1 MEWHDKKQIEGN
13 TEEEEMKNIEEVCR
27 QLQLRETIEDYVT
40 RQMEWYE
47 DQVVLG
53 FTDIDTVELQNFTK
67 KKIVTL
73 KVEPDGRVTIEKVR
87 KM

>member
-1 MEWHDKKQIEGN
+1 MKK
-13 TEEEEMKNIEEVCR
+13 IEEVCR
-27 QLQLRETIEDYVT
+27 QLQLREAIEDYVE
-40 RQMEWYE
+40 RQTEWYE

-73 KVEPDGRVTIEKVR
+73 KVELDGRVTIEKVR
-87 KM
+87 EM

>member
-1 MEWHDKKQIEGN
+1 MKK
-13 TEEEEMKNIEEVCR
+13 MEEVCR
-27 QLQLRETIEDYVT
+27 QLQLRETIEDYVA
-40 RQMEWYE
+40 RQTEWYE

-73 KVEPDGRVTIEKVR
+73 KVELDGRVTIEKVR
-87 KM
+87 EM